1 MEGDAGTSQLNPT
14 DAHDSHI
21 EPLSEATDETTAAQ
35 SEVPQ
40 EVVVEPGATRR
51 AEWLGRG
58 AVLGLCLSLILL
70 AAGTAVGGYFARS
83 AHDQASQYARDE
95 SAAVKA
101 ARDCVTVTQAPDTA
115 VMSASQAKMIECS
128 TGDFATQAVL
138 YSGILAD
145 AYQAASVK
153 VQITDMS
160 AAAERQNADGT
171 VDVLVAFRVKV
182 SNMEAADQ
190 EQGYRLRVHMA
201 PVDGTFKVAKLEQV
215 TS

>member
-21 EPLSEATDETTAAQ
+21 EPLSEATDETAAQ
-35 SEVPQ
+35 TEPPQ
-40 EVVVEPGATRR
+40 EVDGEPAATRR
-51 AEWLGRG
+51 AERLGRG
-58 AVLGLCLSLILL
+58 AVLVSCLLLVLL
-70 AAGTAVGGYFARS
+70 AGGTAVGGYFARS
-83 AHDQASQYARDE
+83 AHGQAAQYAIDE
-95 SAAVKA
+95 AAAVRA
-101 ARDCVTVTQAPDTA
+101 ARDCVTVTQAPDTT

-182 SNMEAADQ
+182 SNMQAADQ

>member
-14 DAHDSHI
+14 DAHDSQI
-21 EPLSEATDETTAAQ
+21 EQLSEARDETTTAEFEESPAVVAEAASARR
-35 SEVPQ
+35 SE
-40 EVVVEPGATRR
+40 R
-51 AEWLGRG
+51 LGKG
-58 AVLGLCLSLILL
+58 SFLALCLLLIVL

-83 AHDQASQYARDE
+83 SHDQSARLAGDE
-95 SAAVKA
+95 IAAVA
-101 ARDCVTVTQAPDTA
+101 AAKDCVTVTQAPDTA
-115 VMSASQAKMIECS
+115 VMSASQAKMINCS
-128 TGDFATQAVL
+128 TGDFATQAAL

-160 AAAERQNADGT
+160 AAAERQNGDGS

-182 SNMEAADQ
+182 SNMQVADQ
-190 EQGYRLRVHMA
+190 EQGYRLRVNMA
-201 PVDGTFKVAKLEQV
+201 PVDGSFKIAKLQQV